1 MCTKRFKRF
10 SGVLSA
16 GVIAATI
23 AWCAPAYADSIFEQQ
38 QPEAAVLRLGAA
50 PVHLSDLENAFWMCD
65 YVATLRGI
73 EATPAALCSSVYEDL
88 RSVKFA
94 EDYEALL
101 AWWRLRKSDEH
112 RRIGAILTSFER

>member
-10 SGVLSA
+10 SGVLFA
-16 GVIAATI
+16 GMIAATI
-23 AWCAPAYADSIFEQQ
+23 AWCAPAYADSLFEQQ
-38 QPEAAVLRLGAA
+38 QPEASVLRPGAA
-50 PVHLSDLENAFWMCD
+50 SVHLTDLENAFWMCD

-112 RRIGAILTSFER
+112 RRIGATLTSFER